1 MAPLILI
8 ATVVLSF
15 LAALGLSALLFKYV
29 FGFAGADPGL
39 PLFVFVFLVAL
50 GIDYNIFL
58 MTRVHEEAKEVGT
71 RRGALIGLAA
81 TGGVIT
87 SAGLVLAGTFLA
99 LATLPLVFV
108 AELGLAV
115 ALGVL
120 LDTIVVRAVLV
131 TALNL
136 DIGAA
141 MWWPS
146 RLWRTDRE
154 RESLR
159 RGLGAGGAQRGGA
172 SRGVGPA
179 LAGLLTGLLTGCGYA
194 PCRSSAEKNSS
205 AVLVFVCC
213 SPERSTPRCLR
224 KSLVR
229 SAAPNASDGVVL
241 VDSSRIREVSG

>member
-1 MAPLILI
+1 VVLPAILLVVLVILVLLLRAVVAPLVLI

-15 LAALGLSALLFKYV
+15 FAALGLSALLFDHV

-58 MTRVHEEAKEVGT
+58 MTRVFEEAKEIGT
-71 RRGALIGLAA
+71 RRGALVGLTA

-99 LATLPLVFV
+99 LATLPVV
-108 AELGLAV
+108 AFAEIGMAV

-136 DIGAA
+136 DLGPK
-141 MWWPS
+141 MWWPARWARDDEQLAARS
-146 RLWRTDRE
+146 IDSAKAKAT
-154 RESLR
+154 
-159 RGLGAGGAQRGGA
+159 AG
-172 SRGVGPA
+172 VP
-179 LAGLLTGLLTGCGYA
+179 
-194 PCRSSAEKNSS
+194 
-205 AVLVFVCC
+205 
-213 SPERSTPRCLR
+213 
-224 KSLVR
+224 
-229 SAAPNASDGVVL
+229 
-241 VDSSRIREVSG
+241 